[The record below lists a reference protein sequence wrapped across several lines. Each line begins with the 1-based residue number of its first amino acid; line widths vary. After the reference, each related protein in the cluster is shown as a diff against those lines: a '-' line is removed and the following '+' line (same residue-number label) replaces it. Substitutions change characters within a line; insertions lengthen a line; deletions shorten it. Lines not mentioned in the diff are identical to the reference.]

1 MMRLHV
7 NLNFMGNVYKVA
19 SHYNIHSK
27 LLFMISLFS
36 QERVVGL
43 KHLPHVALQ
52 PLTVMVNKR
61 VLSSASIFISFFFLS
76 GVVTLPNDVQFLPS
90 YQLTSQGDSE
100 GCFNTDSTLQGRIL
114 TISRFIAIRLFVFT
128 TCRRTNY
135 LVTRLRHT
143 TKATF
148 QLAVS
153 IREAAKKRRRQS

>member
-7 NLNFMGNVYKVA
+7 NLNFMGNVFKVA

-43 KHLPHVALQ
+43 KHVALQ

-76 GVVTLPNDVQFLPS
+76 GVVTLPNDVQFSPS
-90 YQLTSQGDSE
+90 YELTSQGDSE
-100 GCFNTDSTLQGRIL
+100 GCFNTDSTWQGRIL
-114 TISRFIAIRLFVFT
+114 TISRFIAIRLFGFT
-128 TCRRTNY
+128 TCRRTHY

>member
-7 NLNFMGNVYKVA
+7 NLNFMGNVFKVA

-76 GVVTLPNDVQFLPS
+76 GVVTLPNDVQFSPS
-90 YQLTSQGDSE
+90 YELTSQGDSE
-100 GCFNTDSTLQGRIL
+100 GCFNTDSTWQGRIL
-114 TISRFIAIRLFVFT
+114 TISRFIAIRLFGFT